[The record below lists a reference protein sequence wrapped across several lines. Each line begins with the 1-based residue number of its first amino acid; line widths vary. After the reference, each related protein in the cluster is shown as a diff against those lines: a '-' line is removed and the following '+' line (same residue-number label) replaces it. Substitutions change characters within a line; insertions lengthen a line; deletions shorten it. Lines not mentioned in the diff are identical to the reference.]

1 MKYYTVETVAMSIDP
16 NRDYTTEEIAGLYR
30 DYLSNLD
37 GTVEFYRDIDAALAR
52 YKEID
57 NGVININRG
66 SATILVV
73 TEVYGWEVPWGV
85 PLGIDEGD
93 IRDPA
98 GFRGHPTD
106 LDIECLGVIKPQDTV
121 KRIHTWLNLYKQR
134 KAGK

>member
-1 MKYYTVETVAMSIDP
+1 MKYYTVETLAMSIDP
-16 NRDYTTEEIAGLYR
+16 NRDYTIEEIAGLYS

-37 GTVEFYRDIDAALAR
+37 GTVEFYGPAEGALENALAR

-57 NGVININRG
+57 QGVIEHG
-66 SATILVV
+66 PAAILVIA
-73 TEVYGWEVPWGV
+73 EVYGWEA
-85 PLGIDEGD
+85 PLEIGEGD

-106 LDIECLGVIKPQDTV
+106 LDVECLGVIKPENTV
-121 KRIHTWLNLYKQR
+121 KRIQKMLKLYKQH

>member
-1 MKYYTVETVAMSIDP
+1 MKYYTVETLAMSIDP

-30 DYLSNLD
+30 DYLCNLD
-37 GTVEFYRDIDAALAR
+37 GTVEFYADIDAALTR

-57 NGVININRG
+57 NGIININRGNRG
-66 SATILVV
+66 SATILVI
-73 TEVYGWEVPWGV
+73 TEVYGWEA
-85 PLGIDEGD
+85 PLEIGEGD

-106 LDIECLGVIKPQDTV
+106 LDIECLGVIKPENTV
-121 KRIHTWLNLYKQR
+121 KYIQKMFKLYKQH

>member
-1 MKYYTVETVAMSIDP
+1 MFKYYTVEIMAMSIDP
-16 NRDYTTEEIAGLYR
+16 NHDYTPQEIEYLYK

-37 GTVEFYRDIDAALAR
+37 GTVEFYGTAEGALENALAR

-57 NGVININRG
+57 QGVIEHG
-66 SATILVV
+66 PAAILVIA
-73 TEVYGWEVPWGV
+73 EVYGWEAPREIG
-85 PLGIDEGD
+85 EGD

-106 LDIECLGVIKPQDTV
+106 CDIECLGVIKPENTV
-121 KRIHTWLNLYKQR
+121 KHIHKLLKLYKQR

>member
-1 MKYYTVETVAMSIDP
+1 MKYYTVETLAMSIDP
-16 NRDYTTEEIAGLYR
+16 NRNYTAMEIEGLYQ
-30 DYLSNLD
+30 DYLYYLSNLD

-57 NGVININRG
+57 QGVIEHG
-66 SATILVV
+66 PAAILVIA
-73 TEVYGWEVPWGV
+73 EVYGWEAPREIG
-85 PLGIDEGD
+85 EGD

-106 LDIECLGVIKPQDTV
+106 CDIECLGVIKPENTV
-121 KRIHTWLNLYKQR
+121 KHIHKLLKLYRQR

>member
-1 MKYYTVETVAMSIDP
+1 MKYYTVETLAMSIDP
-16 NRDYTTEEIAGLYR
+16 NRDYTVKEIEGLYQ

-57 NGVININRG
+57 QGVIEHG
-66 SATILVV
+66 PAAILVIA
-73 TEVYGWEVPWGV
+73 EVYGWEAPREIG
-85 PLGIDEGD
+85 EGD

-106 LDIECLGVIKPQDTV
+106 CDLLSTSISCLNCIDSVRPENDARRGAERPS
-121 KRIHTWLNLYKQR
+121 
-134 KAGK
+134 